1 MRPFVNNPYAIIRT
15 KMQIASIKAYQ
26 VLDSRGEPTIRVR
39 MTSDSGRHA
48 SFDAPSSL
56 SIGSLEARERRDNS
70 GPYGGNGVTGNIEAI
85 LNIIA
90 PKFIGYPLAHQADF
104 DALIIA
110 LDGTADKSNLGSNT
124 LTAMSGAYF
133 LLSCAE
139 QDKEV
144 WQVTADT
151 LGTKPDMPRIFA
163 NLVSGGAHAPGL
175 DVQEFMIVPKTTDPE
190 AALELIYTV
199 HRTARQIF
207 RSMYGP
213 SVDLVSEEGSM
224 APIGIATET
233 VLEAFEQLSRR
244 SNMAYQISLDMA
256 AYNLFQNGSY
266 LVGGQPMSFD
276 QLGAMYMH
284 WDQRFP
290 LLSIEDPFAEQDA
303 DGLKY
308 LMTQPSRKFMVVGD
322 ATTATDAARIAQ
334 LGQQRLIGGVVIKPD
349 QIGTITE
356 MFEAIRAALQSGI
369 KVTLAHR
376 SGETNDTF
384 LADIAY
390 GVGAFGL
397 KAGAPVRGER
407 VAKYN
412 RLIEISSDLK
422 PPVKLGQAGSQITP
436 APIPQPMPMPIQTPP
451 AGPTPL
457 PLPNTQPQ
465 PSYPAPINPAP
476 ASNIHFDRP
485 LYPMPPASPN
495 QPTPL
500 PPQAANPVPAP
511 APQPQ
516 QQQQRPYT
524 PQPAQAAHISATSSY
539 TVPNQPNDPST
550 GGFGAL
556 R

>member
-1 MRPFVNNPYAIIRT
+1 
-15 KMQIASIKAYQ
+15 MQIASIKAYQ

-39 MTSDSGRHA
+39 MTSDSGRQV

-56 SIGSLEARERRDNS
+56 SVGNLEARERRDNS
-70 GPYGGNGVTGNIEAI
+70 GPYGGNGVSGNINAI
-85 LNIIA
+85 VNIIA

-104 DALIIA
+104 DDLLRA

-133 LLSCAE
+133 LLSCSE

-144 WQVTADT
+144 WRAAADI
-151 LGTKPDMPRIFA
+151 LGTKPDMPRLFA

-175 DVQEFMIVPKTTDPE
+175 DVQEFMVVPKTTDPA
-190 AALELIYTV
+190 AALELIYSV

-233 VLEAFEQLSRR
+233 VLEAFEQLSKR

-256 AYNLFQNGSY
+256 AYNLFNNGSY
-266 LVGGQPMSFD
+266 LIGGQQMTFD

-303 DGLKY
+303 DGLKF
-308 LMTQPSRKFMVVGD
+308 LLTQSGRKFMVVGD
-322 ATTATDAARIAQ
+322 ASTATDAQRISQ

-349 QIGTITE
+349 QIGTMSE
-356 MFEAIRAALQSGI
+356 MFDAIRAALSSGI
-369 KVTLAHR
+369 KVILAHR
-376 SGETNDTF
+376 SGETNDTY
-384 LADIAY
+384 LADLAF
-390 GVGAFGL
+390 GAGAFGL

-412 RLIEISSDLK
+412 RLIEIATDLK
-422 PPVKLGQAGSQITP
+422 PAPQAPSPVSQIPVPSAPSAGSL
-436 APIPQPMPMPIQTPP
+436 APMPPNPIAPP
-451 AGPTPL
+451 AA
-457 PLPNTQPQ
+457 NNVH
-465 PSYPAPINPAP
+465 Y
-476 ASNIHFDRP
+476 DRP
-485 LYPMPPASPN
+485 LYPMPPASPYSAT
-495 QPTPL
+495 PTP
-500 PPQAANPVPAP
+500 PPSQLQPIPTPPPSQMQPVTMPPNPAP
-511 APQPQ
+511 VAPPPRPQ
-516 QQQQRPYT
+516 NRPNVS
-524 PQPAQAAHISATSSY
+524 AAHSPSSL
-539 TVPNQPNDPST
+539 PEP
-550 GGFGAL
+550 GAGFSL
-556 R
+556 NTPL